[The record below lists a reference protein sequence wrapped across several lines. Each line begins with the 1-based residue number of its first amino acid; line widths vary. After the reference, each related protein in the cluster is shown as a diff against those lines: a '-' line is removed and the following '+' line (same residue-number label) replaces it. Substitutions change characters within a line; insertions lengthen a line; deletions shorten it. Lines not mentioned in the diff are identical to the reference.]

1 MSETSKASVTRSRG
15 NAVTQYLI
23 GAVVG
28 FLGYLLVA
36 YISAFPAMVNVP
48 PQPFIPILIAM
59 LAGASVFVGRAWPAI
74 AAVSGALMAIITL
87 FFLFS
92 GISTTSQP
100 STLDLASVLASGAVG
115 GYALIIG
122 VVLVCAAS
130 VSPRLRR
137 S

>member
-1 MSETSKASVTRSRG
+1 MSETSKTSVTRSRG
-15 NAVTQYLI
+15 DVVTQYVI

-28 FLGYLLVA
+28 CLGYLLVA
-36 YISAFPAMVNVP
+36 YISAFPAMANVP
-48 PQPFIPILIAM
+48 PQPFIPVLIAV
-59 LAGASVFVGRAWPAI
+59 LAGASVFVGRAWPAV

-100 STLDLASVLASGAVG
+100 STLDLASVMASGAVG

-122 VVLVCAAS
+122 VVLVSAAS
-130 VSPRLRR
+130 VGRRLRR
-137 S
+137 N